1 MATIKLSDGS
11 VFQGWD
17 EEELAK
23 AVAAYASKG
32 ATNSDTAKGIFDF
45 GKITLSPEVTKIVE
59 KVPVEVE
66 KIVERTVQ
74 VPVLPERPLTKDE
87 MAFITNL
94 TKNAARQKNVEALI
108 ALGIVGAIGVAFTY
122 SMIKASK

>member
-32 ATNSDTAKGIFDF
+32 ATNSDTAKGIFEL

-59 KVPVEVE
+59 KVPV
-66 KIVERTVQ
+66 
-74 VPVLPERPLTKDE
+74 LPERPLTKDE
-87 MAFITNL
+87 MDFITNL
-94 TKNAARQKNVEALI
+94 TKNAARQKNIEALI
-108 ALGIVGAIGVAFTY
+108 ALGIVAAVGVGFTY
-122 SMIKASK
+122 LMIKASK